1 MKYSISITQSHR
13 PSNGEICNKSYLAHR
28 PWSAVT
34 EPAGCASPKEQT
46 INQDQFTLSLQTA
59 CLIQQ
64 NQMLKQ
70 QNAMLLELLDGMESV
85 GDRLWRVERRLATQS
100 VDLAGTR
107 KRAAKKRRPAHEQ
120 SVARTR
126 SDK

>member
-13 PSNGEICNKSYLAHR
+13 PANGEICNKSYLAHR

-46 INQDQFTLSLQTA
+46 INRDQFTLSLQTA

-64 NQMLKQ
+64 NQMLKR

>member
-1 MKYSISITQSHR
+1 MNNPDQLS
-13 PSNGEICNKSYLAHR
+13 LA
-28 PWSAVT
+28 
-34 EPAGCASPKEQT
+34 
-46 INQDQFTLSLQTA
+46 LQTA

-64 NQMLKQ
+64 NQMLKR

-107 KRAAKKRRPAHEQ
+107 KRAAKKRRL
-120 SVARTR
+120 ARKP
-126 SDK
+126 SGKKE